1 MDGFLQI
8 LTLIG
13 FMAAG
18 ALFVR
23 LRWAPSPR
31 ITDRLLKCV
40 LWSLLFVMGFRTGN
54 DPAVA
59 SNIGTIGLLAAATA
73 VLAYLG
79 TAAAIVVGYGI
90 LTLHV
95 RRTARP
101 APDGAAAEDGSSS
114 VCVAPKAVPSGRGR
128 RESGSR
134 AQLKASMTLLAV
146 VAAGGAAGAVLPAL
160 EGFDFGRVT
169 GWVLDA
175 LLFFV
180 GIQFA
185 QAGISLK
192 AAFLRP
198 ETIMIPLATAIG
210 SLAGGLALAPL
221 FHLATGSALSLAAG
235 FGWYS
240 LAGVLIADLGDPG
253 LGSAAFLA
261 NLFRESL
268 ALLTIP
274 LLARTR
280 YPYLA
285 IGAGGATSMDV
296 TLPLIEQC
304 VGPECVPVSF
314 ASGALL
320 SLSVPVLVPFLF
332 RIG

>member
-13 FMAAG
+13 FMVAG
-18 ALFVR
+18 ALSVR

-54 DPAVA
+54 DPAV
-59 SNIGTIGLLAAATA
+59 SSHIGTLGLLAAATA

-79 TAAAIVVGYGI
+79 TAAAIVAGYGI
-90 LTLHV
+90 LKSLL

-101 APDGAAAEDGSSS
+101 APAGAAPEDRASS
-114 VCVAPKAVPSGRGR
+114 VGTAPKELPSGRGR
-128 RESGSR
+128 RESSSR
-134 AQLKASMTLLAV
+134 AQFKASITLLAI
-146 VAAGGAAGAVLPAL
+146 VAAGGAAGAAVPAL

-192 AAFLRP
+192 SAFLRP
-198 ETIMIPLATAIG
+198 ETIMIPLATAVG
-210 SLAGGLALAPL
+210 SLAGGLVLAPL
-221 FHLATGSALSLAAG
+221 FHLAIGSALSLAAG

-296 TLPLIEQC
+296 TLPIVEQC
-304 VGPECVPVSF
+304 CGVEAVPVSF
-314 ASGALL
+314 ASGAIL
-320 SLSVPVLVPFLF
+320 SLLVPVLVPLF
-332 RIG
+332 YSLG